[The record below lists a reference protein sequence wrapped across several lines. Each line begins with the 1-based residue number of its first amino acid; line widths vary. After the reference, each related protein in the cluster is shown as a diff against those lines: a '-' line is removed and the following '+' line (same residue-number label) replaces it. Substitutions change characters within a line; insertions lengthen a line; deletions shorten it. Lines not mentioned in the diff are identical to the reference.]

1 MTKRLLVAGSA
12 IAFGLMAFA
21 PSAQAQFGVS
31 AGISLPTGDFGDFA
45 ASGYSVNGLVG
56 FSVPTVPVGFRAE
69 VGYNAWDGKDNVDAT
84 FSTLSGTAN
93 ILVKVP
99 MTAARP
105 YLIGG
110 VGAYRTKQEGTFRV
124 GGVLLNNV
132 DVSETK
138 FGFNIG
144 GGLEFGL
151 GLLTTMV
158 EARWVNVPVDEGSD
172 FSYVPITFG
181 IMF

>member
-21 PSAQAQFGVS
+21 PCAQAQFGVS
-31 AGISLPTGDFGDFA
+31 AGISIPSGDLADFA
-45 ASGYSVNGLVG
+45 SSGYSVTGMLG
-56 FSVPTVPVGFRAE
+56 FSVPTVPVGFRAD
-69 VGYNAWDGKDNVDAT
+69 VGYNAWDGKDDVDAK

-93 ILVKVP
+93 IIVKVP
-99 MTAARP
+99 MLAARP

-110 VGAYRTKQEGTFRV
+110 VGAFRGKQEGSFRF
-124 GGVLLNNV
+124 GGVLLNNISS
-132 DVSETK
+132 SETK
-138 FGFNIG
+138 FGYNIG

-151 GLLTTMV
+151 GLLKTMV
-158 EARWVNVPVDEGSD
+158 EARWVNVPMDDGPD
-172 FSYVPITFG
+172 FNYVPVTFG